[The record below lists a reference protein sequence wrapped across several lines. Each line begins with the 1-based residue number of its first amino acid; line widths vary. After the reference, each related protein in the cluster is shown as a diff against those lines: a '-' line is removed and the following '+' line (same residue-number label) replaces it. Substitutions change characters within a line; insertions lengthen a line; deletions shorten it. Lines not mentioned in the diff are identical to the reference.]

1 MQSGHVAVWERQRLA
16 DSRSLMVVSLPA
28 APRAVAEIKVLKLV
42 SFTEVDK
49 VMMCGCESKGDTLG
63 DVS

>member
-1 MQSGHVAVWERQRLA
+1 
-16 DSRSLMVVSLPA
+16 MVVSLPA
-28 APRAVAEIKVLKLV
+28 VPRAVAEIKVLKLV

-49 VMMCGCESKGDTLG
+49 VMTCGCKNKGDTLG

>member
-1 MQSGHVAVWERQRLA
+1 MGEAEAGRL
-16 DSRSLMVVSLPA
+16 SRSLMVVSLPA

>member
-1 MQSGHVAVWERQRLA
+1 
-16 DSRSLMVVSLPA
+16 MVVSLPA